1 MNNLEVVLLK
11 SGGND
16 DQATHYHRCLT
27 ALGARISQRGQEV
40 HTAEDL
46 VPLLK
51 APTDSALERFVN
63 LPHPEL
69 QRFGTIEVVII
80 GGSRRF
86 LSQITRHRDCHFM
99 SSSFRYANHS
109 SDADFVIPIEVIRAR
124 KQQHFKQTCF
134 DAFHAYKEA
143 CQEYSHDAAGYL
155 LPMATRGTLLIS
167 ATPFQ
172 WKHMISQRTCQRAGS
187 EIRYIMLRIWN
198 LLYREDPVFFSP
210 QTTGP
215 MCLQPQGCREGGM
228 SCNKGVQATPSEIL
242 RADFP
247 ELIDDREDDE

>member
-1 MNNLEVVLLK
+1 MNNIEVVLIK
-11 SGGND
+11 GGGNNE
-16 DQATHYHRCLT
+16 QATHYHRCM
-27 ALGARISQRGQEV
+27 AAMAARISQKGHTV

-46 VPLLK
+46 APLLK
-51 APTDSALERFVN
+51 APSDAMLERLTS

-69 QRFGTIEVVII
+69 QRFGTIEAVVI

-99 SSSFRYANHS
+99 SSSFRYSDHS
-109 SDADFVIPIEVIRAR
+109 SDADFVIPIEVTRAGKEAAFR
-124 KQQHFKQTCF
+124 QTCF
-134 DAFHAYKEA
+134 DAFNEYKEA
-143 CQEYSHDAAGYL
+143 TMHYNHDAAGYL

-187 EIRYIMLRIWN
+187 EIRYIMLLIWEM
-198 LLYREDPVFFSP
+198 LHKEDPVFFSP
-210 QTTGP
+210 ATTGP

-242 RADFP
+242 QADFP
-247 ELIDDREDDE
+247 ELMDDRKDDE